1 MINKFL
7 KYIWRDGECICT
19 KSKSNYYSNHLH
31 DFRKNCLI
39 KMILQCRCW
48 EVLFVHIV
56 FIILLQKKSRFD
68 LNIILNKLMYQVGF
82 QKWKQKKFQL
92 QCIYHL
98 LSIVANYFFTLTLM
112 SQVHAIIFLEFQIY
126 HKNDCF
132 QQLKVWSFAMALLS
146 NLPQRRHLCDNISV
160 ETCICLWGLC
170 LWQV

>member
-56 FIILLQKKSRFD
+56 FIILLQKKSRFN

-98 LSIVANYFFTLTLM
+98 LSNCSKL
-112 SQVHAIIFLEFQIY
+112 FLYINLDVTSSCHY
-126 HKNDCF
+126 
-132 QQLKVWSFAMALLS
+132 LS
-146 NLPQRRHLCDNISV
+146 WISNISQKWLFSTAKSLV
-160 ETCICLWGLC
+160 LCYGFTIKLTTKKAPLW
-170 LWQV
+170 